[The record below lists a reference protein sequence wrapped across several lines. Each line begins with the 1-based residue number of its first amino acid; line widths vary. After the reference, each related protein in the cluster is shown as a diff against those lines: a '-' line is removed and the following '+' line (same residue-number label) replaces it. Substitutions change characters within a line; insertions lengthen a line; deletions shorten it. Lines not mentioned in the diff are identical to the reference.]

1 MSQNT
6 ILVINCGSSSLKF
19 SLMDAV
25 SGQTYLSGLAERLAT
40 PEGCIKVEYNDAK
53 EEQILPSPYDHAA
66 AIEVIVNKLHEYN
79 FAEQIVAVGHR
90 VVHGG
95 ELYSQPTLITA
106 EVKSSISDLARLAPL
121 HNPANVIGID
131 AAEKAFPS
139 LPQVAVF
146 DTAFHQT
153 MPEKA
158 YMYALPTK
166 LYKEHSIRRYGM
178 HGTSHYFVAHE
189 AAKLADKSIDSCNL
203 ITAHLGNGCSIT
215 AIKNGK
221 SVDTSMGLTPLEGVV
236 MGTRSGDVDPG
247 IIFHLV
253 EQLGYSIEDVNKML
267 NKESGLLGLS
277 GVSNDLRTLQEL
289 QDEGN
294 AAAKLALDIFCYR
307 VAKTVASYSAA
318 LTELDGLIFTGGIG
332 ENSMLVREKVMSS
345 LTLLGFNVDN
355 AKNEATRF
363 GAAGNISQDGS
374 RPAWVIPT
382 NEEWVI
388 AEQTYQLLNK

>member
-1 MSQNT
+1 
-6 ILVINCGSSSLKF
+6 
-19 SLMDAV
+19 MDAV
-25 SGQTYLSGLAERLAT
+25 SGETYLSGLAERLSSADAS
-40 PEGCIKVEYNDAK
+40 IKIEYNDDK
-53 EEQILPSPYDHAA
+53 EVQNLEAPYDHEC
-66 AIEVIVNKLHEYN
+66 AIAVIVSKLHELN
-79 FAEQIVAVGHR
+79 FADQIVAVGHR

-95 ELYSQPTLITA
+95 ELYSQPTLVTPEIKA
-106 EVKSSISDLARLAPL
+106 SISDLSRLAPL
-121 HNPANVIGID
+121 HNPANVTGID

-158 YMYALPTK
+158 FMYALPTK

-178 HGTSHYFVAHE
+178 HGTSHYFVANE
-189 AAKLADKSIDSCNL
+189 AAKLAGKPIEACNL

-215 AIKNGK
+215 AIKDGK

-247 IIFHLV
+247 IVFHLV

-277 GVSNDLRTLQEL
+277 GESNDLRTLQEL
-289 QDEGN
+289 QEKGN
-294 AAAKLALDIFCYR
+294 KAAKLALDIFCYR
-307 VAKTVASYSAA
+307 VAKMIASYSAA

-332 ENSMLVREKVMSS
+332 ENSLLVRQQVLAS
-345 LTLLGFNVDN
+345 LKLLGFEEDAEKN
-355 AKNEATRF
+355 AATRF
-363 GAAGNISQDGS
+363 GASGNIAKDGT
-374 RPAWVIPT
+374 RACWVIPT